1 MNIGKVI
8 KSNIAKFLKVNNSMS
23 LPSLFLK
30 YGSRGTPMLPD
41 WTEVMMSD
49 KDHYTGYGYA
59 AIKIRANMVA
69 KTALNYVK
77 TESKKK
83 EFTHPY
89 LDVIDKSKSFSNYQF
104 WNDISTFLDLEGIYF
119 LMAVRAVDGSRISKI
134 KEFKLLNPYNVKRV
148 MSKDSLEVAGYIE
161 TRKGFVREIPKE
173 MIIEMRELNP
183 FSPDDPMSMTDAAKE
198 AQFTLKT
205 AGDYTRNALRGNI
218 NAAGILSTDVALE
231 KEDFEK
237 FVDRVKKHT
246 KGEPIFG
253 NGSGSIKWEGMQT
266 ELSKAALADV
276 NEINRDS
283 LFAVSGVSKTIM
295 GIEQSGVTRE
305 TSRTQ
310 KELIMENQILPR
322 IQLIIDALNL
332 DYQNTTGDTDTEIVV
347 DNPLEVDIDAEIK
360 EIERDTNEL
369 ELYQTLIN
377 KGIKKDVA
385 VAYVNGDVGIEA
397 LDLEKSDPII
407 PPDAKKKDETENSIC
422 EHCQEEEKRF
432 NQVGGGIIQ
441 QEQASLQNSII
452 NIDSQ
457 LLINALKRLPSK
469 IKNAQTIE
477 GELITE
483 TEKKN
488 TIGDLVLVLT
498 GFYGIIMTLI
508 GNETTKDRSNTYSLT
523 GSFLLNADVKAYIK
537 ETAKKVAE
545 SHVATVSNDIF
556 GFAQKAA
563 LEGLSVPQIESKL
576 KAQFTYQM
584 TELRAKTIARTET
597 NRAFTRAQFEADIQ
611 FVKENDL
618 VAFKKWVT
626 RSGNPCAFCQALA
639 SEPAIP
645 LGKSFRNIGASVSA
659 GKEVFDVDF
668 ETAEAGNLHPNCQCS
683 YELIIEKPKNSI
695 DMETVKETIDKNND
709 LIEEIKADR
718 IKLENAR
725 KNLGKK
731 KESKK

>member
-8 KSNIAKFLKVNNSMS
+8 KSNIAKFLKISNSMS

-59 AIKIRANMVA
+59 AIKIRSNMVA

-104 WNDISTFLDLEGIYF
+104 WNDISTFLDLEGVYF
-119 LMAVRAVDGSRISKI
+119 LMAVRAIGDNRIGKI
-134 KEFKLLNPYNVKRV
+134 QQFKLLNPYNVKRI

-231 KEDFEK
+231 EEDFKK

-253 NGSGSIKWEGMQT
+253 NGAGAIKWEGMQT

-332 DYQNTTGDTDTEIVV
+332 DYQNTTGDTDAEIIV

-377 KGIKKDVA
+377 KGIKKDIA

-422 EHCQEEEKRF
+422 KHCQEEEKRF
-432 NQVGGGIIQ
+432 NEVGNGLIQ
-441 QEQASLQNSII
+441 QQQSSLQNSII

-457 LLINALKRLPSK
+457 LLLNAIKRLPSK
-469 IKNAQTIE
+469 IKNEQTLE

-483 TEKKN
+483 TEKKS
-488 TIGDLVLVLT
+488 TINDLILVLT
-498 GFYGIIMTLI
+498 GFYGIIMNII
-508 GNETTKDRSNTYSLT
+508 GNETVNDRVTKYSLI
-523 GSFLLNADVKAYIK
+523 GSFALNTDVKSYIK
-537 ETAKKVAE
+537 QTAKKVAE
-545 SHVATVSNDIF
+545 SHVTTVSGDIL

-576 KAQFTYQM
+576 KAEFTYQM

-597 NRAFTRAQFEADIQ
+597 NRAFTRAQFEADKQ
-611 FVKENDL
+611 FVGQNEL
-618 VAFKKWVT
+618 VAYKKWVT
-626 RSGNPCAFCQALA
+626 RSGNPCAFCEALA
-639 SEPAIP
+639 AEPAIP
-645 LGKSFRNIGASVSA
+645 FNKSFRNIGSSVKA
-659 GKEVFDVDF
+659 GKEVYDVDF

-683 YELIIEKPKNSI
+683 YELIIEKSKNSV
-695 DMETVKETIDKNND
+695 EEN
-709 LIEEIKADR
+709 LIKEIKKDNEELKSKTK
-718 IKLENAR
+718 IV
-725 KNLGKK
+725 KK
-731 KESKK
+731 